1 MYSVR
6 HSGLADRVRRCLIR
20 AKFCHDIRDTNA
32 DPEYQTPVCW
42 SLPCLLLLLTLPSW
56 GADKNKDEEILKKAG
71 EVLQAMFHSG
81 AAPTGLLITAN
92 CILILPHVKQF
103 AIGVGKNGG
112 RGPLLC
118 RKGKNFSGKEWS
130 APAMYSFGGATVGLQ
145 LGGSSTDFVTLILLV
160 LRDVGSCDESIGNVS
175 QQIATDLS
183 FSAEER
189 RSAEAEAHEWYLKSA
204 RVWNEWSRRGAATPE
219 SEIERRKI
227 ERLLRDTTPTKT

>member
-1 MYSVR
+1 MPTRS
-6 HSGLADRVRRCLIR
+6 I
-20 AKFCHDIRDTNA
+20 K
-32 DPEYQTPVCW
+32 TPVCW

-103 AIGVGKNGG
+103 AVGVGKNGG

-145 LGGSSTDFVTLILLV
+145 LGGSSTDFVTLILSPSAANKLLTGKTKV
-160 LRDVGSCDESIGNVS
+160 GKSDISTTVGAETSTGWVADTDVMAFGHSKGLFAGTSLSGASLESDS
-175 QQIATDLS
+175 
-183 FSAEER
+183 SADQHLYNT
-189 RSAEAEAHEWYLKSA
+189 AVSA
-204 RVWNEWSRRGAATPE
+204 RDIVLEDAVKPTPAGQ
-219 SEIERRKI
+219 SLI
-227 ERLLRDTTPTKT
+227 LLLQRVGQFHSHSL